1 MFDRTAVQP
10 ALPAWRRL
18 AVRLAVAFA
27 ALTFLSIAVVGVLV
41 RARQKAELEDAVGTQ
56 LLNIAR
62 VAVLLVDPA
71 QHAAVQRAQSEDA
84 PGYRRLRAKLAAV
97 QREVL
102 LATPIRT
109 LTDYDRTERRAR
121 VVVTSAEAE
130 RPGAWYQLAPELID
144 PISWSLE
151 DGVARYTRAYR
162 NAQGT
167 WISAVAPIVDGHG
180 RAVAILSVD
189 YQVDVFLDR
198 LHELDVTVMQGS
210 AAGAACALLLGLLF
224 ARQLTRP
231 ISALTGAVSRVA
243 AGDLSHALPVRSRDE
258 VGVLT
263 RAFNEMVEG
272 LRQRDFIR
280 SAFGRYV
287 SPEVARA
294 LLESPDGLRLGGH
307 KREITVLMSDLRGY
321 TRFAEQGDAAGVM
334 AVLNDYLGRMA
345 DIVIAHG
352 GTINEFI
359 GDAIFAVFGAP
370 VEHAD
375 HAERAAAT
383 ALAMQRANDALNRAN
398 AERGRPSFE
407 MGIGLNTGEAVVG
420 NIGSEQRTKYAVVG
434 AAVNLAAR
442 VEGCTVGGQILMTA
456 TTAERLADLAEVAP
470 PISVELKGLSA
481 PVALYELRG
490 LRGRFAQRL
499 DETDATPDAD
509 VDLRVVGAIVE
520 DKRVHADAFTGVVR
534 RLGRRSLEAA
544 VSAELGTLTNVR
556 LRLSYPDPARES
568 GDVYG
573 KVTGTVTRDGAR
585 LTRIHLTSVD
595 AMDQAVLAQL
605 LEAARAPS
613 SPGGVSNSAEA
624 PRR

>member
-1 MFDRTAVQP
+1 VTDPAPARP

-18 AVRLAVAFA
+18 AVRLALAFA
-27 ALTFLSIAVVGVLV
+27 ALTFLSIAVVGGLV

-71 QHAAVQRAQSEDA
+71 QHMEVQRAQRVDTA
-84 PGYRRLRAKLAAV
+84 AYQRMRAKLAAV

-102 LATPIRT
+102 LTTPIRT
-109 LTDYDRTERRAR
+109 LTDFDRAGRRAK
-121 VVVTSAEAE
+121 VVVTSEEAE
-130 RPGAWYQLAPELID
+130 RPGGWYTLAPELID
-144 PISWSLE
+144 PIAWSLE
-151 DGVARYTRAYR
+151 DGVARYTGAYR
-162 NAQGT
+162 TGHGT
-167 WISAVAPIVDGHG
+167 WISAVAPIVDGQG
-180 RAVAILSVD
+180 KAFAILSVD

-198 LHELDVTVMQGS
+198 LHELDVTIARGS
-210 AAGAACALLLGLLF
+210 AAGAICALVLGLLF
-224 ARQLTRP
+224 ARGLTRP
-231 ISALTGAVSRVA
+231 ISALTGAVARVA
-243 AGDLSHALPVRSRDE
+243 GGDLSQSLPVRSRDE
-258 VGVLT
+258 VGMLT
-263 RAFNEMVEG
+263 GAFNEMVEG

-280 SAFGRYV
+280 NAFGRYV
-287 SPEVARA
+287 SPEVAKT
-294 LLESPDGLRLGGH
+294 LLESPDGLRLGGE

-321 TRFAEQGDAAGVM
+321 TRFAEHGDPAGVM
-334 AVLNDYLGRMA
+334 AVLNDYLGHMA

-383 ALAMQRANDALNRAN
+383 ALAMQRANDELNRAN
-398 AERGRPSFE
+398 AAHGRPSFE

-456 TTAERLADLAEVAP
+456 ATAARLHDLAEMAP
-470 PISVELKGLSA
+470 PISVELKGLAA
-481 PVALYELRG
+481 PIPLYELRG

-499 DETDATPDAD
+499 NDAGGDAD
-509 VDLRVVGAIVE
+509 VEIALPVTGAIIE
-520 DKRVHADAFTGVVR
+520 DKRVHADAFAGTVR
-534 RLGRRSLEAA
+534 RLGGRVLEAVVNVELA
-544 VSAELGTLTNVR
+544 VLTNVR
-556 LRLSYPDPARES
+556 LRLTYPDPARES

-573 KVTGTVTRDGAR
+573 KVTGTVERDGVR
-585 LTRIHLTSVD
+585 LARIHLTSVD
-595 AMDQAVLAQL
+595 AMDQAILAQL
-605 LEAARAPS
+605 RE
-613 SPGGVSNSAEA
+613 SAA
-624 PRR
+624 PRRDAEVSNRPEVA

>member
-1 MFDRTAVQP
+1 MAPAPSTRP

-18 AVRLAVAFA
+18 AVRLALAFA
-27 ALTFLSIAVVGVLV
+27 VLTFLSVAIVGVLV

-71 QHAAVQRAQSEDA
+71 QHAQVQRTGSDDS
-84 PGYRRLRAKLAAV
+84 PGYRRLRVTLANV

-102 LATPIRT
+102 LTTPIRT
-109 LTDYDRTERRAR
+109 LTDYDRDGRRAR
-121 VVVTSAEAE
+121 VVVTSDKAE
-130 RPGAWYQLAPELID
+130 RPGGWYGLAPELLD

-151 DGVARYTRAYR
+151 DGVARYTGAYR

-167 WISAVAPIVDGHG
+167 WISAVAPIVDPQG
-180 RAVAILSVD
+180 RAVALLSVD

-198 LHELDVTVMQGS
+198 LHELDVTILRGS
-210 AAGAACALLLGLLF
+210 AAAAVSALLLGLLF

-231 ISALTGAVSRVA
+231 ISALTGAVARVA
-243 AGDLSHALPVRSRDE
+243 GGDLSQALPVRSRDE

-280 SAFGRYV
+280 NAFGRYV
-287 SPEVARA
+287 SPEVAKT

-321 TRFAEQGDAAGVM
+321 TRFAERGDPAGVM
-334 AVLNDYLGRMA
+334 AVLNDYLGHMA
-345 DIVIAHG
+345 EVVIAHG

-398 AERGRPSFE
+398 AERGRPRFE
-407 MGIGLNTGEAVVG
+407 MGIGLHTGEAVVG

-456 TTAERLADLAEVAP
+456 ATAERLTDLAELTP
-470 PISVELKGLSA
+470 PVSVELKGLAA
-481 PVALYELRG
+481 PVDLYELRG

-499 DETDATPDAD
+499 PEADGDAEVAVELPLA
-509 VDLRVVGAIVE
+509 GAVIE
-520 DKRVHADAFTGVVR
+520 DKRVHADGFTGTVH
-534 RLGRRSLEAA
+534 RLGRRSLEARLS
-544 VSAELGTLTNVR
+544 VELAALTNVR
-556 LRLSYPDPARES
+556 VRLIYPDPARES
-568 GDVYG
+568 ADVYG
-573 KVTGTVTRDGAR
+573 KVTATVERDGAR

-595 AMDQAVLAQL
+595 AMDQALLAQL
-605 LEAARAPS
+605 VE
-613 SPGGVSNSAEA
+613 GVSAPAAPVVVSNATEA
-624 PRR
+624 PR

>member
-1 MFDRTAVQP
+1 MDQAPSTRL

-18 AVRLAVAFA
+18 AVRLALAFA
-27 ALTFLSIAVVGVLV
+27 VLTFLSVAIVGVLV

-71 QHAAVQRAQSEDA
+71 QHAQVQRAGSDDS
-84 PGYRRLRAKLAAV
+84 PGYRRLRATLANV

-102 LATPIRT
+102 LTTPIRT
-109 LTDYDRTERRAR
+109 LADYDRSGRRAR
-121 VVVTSAEAE
+121 VVVTSEKDG
-130 RPGAWYQLAPELID
+130 RPGVWYALAPELLD

-151 DGVARYTRAYR
+151 DGVARYTGAYR
-162 NAQGT
+162 NAKGT
-167 WISAVAPIVDGHG
+167 WISAVAPIVDTQG
-180 RAVAILSVD
+180 RAVALLSVD

-198 LHELDVTVMQGS
+198 LHELDVTILRGS
-210 AAGAACALLLGLLF
+210 AAAAVSALLLGLLF

-231 ISALTGAVSRVA
+231 ISALTGAVARVA
-243 AGDLSHALPVRSRDE
+243 GGDLSQALPVRSRDE

-280 SAFGRYV
+280 NAFGRYV
-287 SPEVARA
+287 SPEVAKT

-307 KREITVLMSDLRGY
+307 KREVTVLMSDLRGY
-321 TRFAEQGDAAGVM
+321 TRFAEHGDPVGVM
-334 AVLNDYLGRMA
+334 AVLNDYLGHMA
-345 DIVIAHG
+345 EVVIAHG

-383 ALAMQRANDALNRAN
+383 ALAMQRANDALNQAN
-398 AERGRPSFE
+398 TERGRPRFE
-407 MGIGLNTGEAVVG
+407 MGIGLHTGEAVVG

-456 TTAERLADLAEVAP
+456 ATAQRLVDLAEVTP
-470 PISVELKGLSA
+470 PVSVELKGLTA

-499 DETDATPDAD
+499 TEADGDAGVA
-509 VDLRVVGAIVE
+509 VDLPLAGAVIE
-520 DKRVHADAFTGVVR
+520 DKRVHPDAFTGTVR
-534 RLGRRSLEAA
+534 RLGRRSLEARLS
-544 VSAELGTLTNVR
+544 VELAALTNVR
-556 LRLSYPDPARES
+556 LRLTYPDPARES
-568 GDVYG
+568 ADVYG
-573 KVTGTVTRDGAR
+573 KITGTVERDGVR

-605 LEAARAPS
+605 VEGASAPAAPVV
-613 SPGGVSNSAEA
+613 VSNATEA
-624 PRR
+624 PR

>member
-1 MFDRTAVQP
+1 MDPATSVRL

-27 ALTFLSIAVVGVLV
+27 ALTFLSVAIVGVMV
-41 RARQKAELEDAVGTQ
+41 RGRQKAELEDAVGTQ

-71 QHAAVQRAQSEDA
+71 QHAEIQRTWGADS
-84 PGYRRLRAKLAAV
+84 PTYRKLRARLADV

-102 LATPIRT
+102 LTTPIRT
-109 LTDYDRTERRAR
+109 LVEYDRTGRRAR
-121 VVVTSAEAE
+121 VVVTSQDAE
-130 RPGAWYQLAPELID
+130 RPGEWYALAPELID
-144 PISWSLE
+144 PIAWSLE
-151 DGVARYTRAYR
+151 DGVARYTGAYR
-162 NAQGT
+162 NAKGT
-167 WISAVAPIVDGHG
+167 WISAVAPIVDVQG
-180 RAVAILSVD
+180 RAVALLSVD

-198 LHELDVTVMQGS
+198 LHELDVTIAQGS
-210 AAGAACALLLGLLF
+210 AAAAVSALLLGLLF
-224 ARQLTRP
+224 ARHLTRP
-231 ISALTGAVSRVA
+231 ISALTGAVARVA
-243 AGDLSHALPVRSRDE
+243 GGDLSQSLPVRSRDE

-280 SAFGRYV
+280 NAFGRYV
-287 SPEVARA
+287 SPEVVKT

-307 KREITVLMSDLRGY
+307 KREVTVLMSDLRGY
-321 TRFAEQGDAAGVM
+321 TRFAEHGDPAGVM
-334 AVLNDYLGRMA
+334 AVLNDYLGHMA
-345 DIVIAHG
+345 DIVIEHG

-370 VEHAD
+370 VEHPD

-383 ALAMQRANDALNRAN
+383 ALAMQRANDALNRSN

-407 MGIGLNTGEAVVG
+407 MGIGLHTGEAVVG

-456 TTAERLADLAEVAP
+456 ATAERLTDLAEVAP
-470 PISVELKGLSA
+470 PISVELKGLTA

-490 LRGRFAQRL
+490 LSGRFAQRL
-499 DETDATPDAD
+499 PEVDGDAEVEVNLP
-509 VDLRVVGAIVE
+509 VVGAIIE
-520 DKRVHADAFTGVVR
+520 DKRVHADAFTGAVR
-534 RLGRRSLEAA
+534 RLGRRALEMTVSTDLAA
-544 VSAELGTLTNVR
+544 LTNVR
-556 LRLSYPDPARES
+556 LKLTYPDPARES
-568 GDVYG
+568 ADVYG
-573 KVTGTVTRDGAR
+573 KVTGTITRDGAR

-595 AMDQAVLAQL
+595 AVDQAVLAQL
-605 LEAARAPS
+605 LEGASA
-613 SPGGVSNSAEA
+613 PGGPTAVSNISEA
-624 PRR
+624 PR

>member
-1 MFDRTAVQP
+1 MPGASSSRP

-27 ALTFLSIAVVGVLV
+27 ALTFLSVVIVGVLV
-41 RARQKAELEDAVGTQ
+41 RERQKRELEDAVGTQ

-71 QHAAVQRAQSEDA
+71 QHAEVDRARDA
-84 PGYRRLRAKLAAV
+84 DSPAHRRLRATLATV

-102 LATPIRT
+102 LTTPIRT
-109 LTDYDRTERRAR
+109 LVDYDRAGRRAR
-121 VVVTSAEAE
+121 VVVTSEEAE
-130 RPGAWYQLAPELID
+130 RPGGWYTLAPELID
-144 PISWSLE
+144 PIAWSLE
-151 DGVARYTRAYR
+151 DGVARYTGAYR
-162 NAQGT
+162 NGGGT
-167 WISAVAPIVDGHG
+167 WISAVAPIVDAQG
-180 RAVAILSVD
+180 RAVALLSVD

-198 LHELDVTVMQGS
+198 LRELDATVLQGS
-210 AAGAACALLLGLLF
+210 AIGALCALLLGLLF
-224 ARQLTRP
+224 ARRLTRP
-231 ISALTGAVSRVA
+231 ISALTGAVARVA
-243 AGDLSHALPVRSRDE
+243 GGDLSQTLPVRSRDE

-280 SAFGRYV
+280 NAFGRYV
-287 SPEVARA
+287 SPEVART
-294 LLESPDGLRLGGH
+294 LLETPDGLRLGGH

-321 TRFAEQGDAAGVM
+321 TRFAEHGDPVGVM
-334 AVLNDYLGRMA
+334 EVLNDYLGHMA
-345 DIVIAHG
+345 EIVIAHG

-383 ALAMQRANDALNRAN
+383 ALAMQLANAELNRAN
-398 AERGRPSFE
+398 AARGRPGFE

-442 VEGCTVGGQILMTA
+442 VEECTVGGQILMTA
-456 TTAERLADLAEVAP
+456 ATFERLADLAEVAS
-470 PISVELKGLSA
+470 PISVELKGLA
-481 PVALYELRG
+481 VPVTLHELRG
-490 LRGRFAQRL
+490 LSGRFAQRL
-499 DETDATPDAD
+499 PEAGRDAPVD
-509 VDLRVVGAIVE
+509 VELALIGAVIE
-520 DKRVHADAFTGVVR
+520 DKRVHAAAFRGTVR
-534 RLGRRSLEAA
+534 RLGRASLEATLD
-544 VSAELGTLTNVR
+544 AELAALTNVR
-556 LRLSYPDPARES
+556 LRLVYPDPARES

-573 KVTGTVTRDGAR
+573 KVTGTVVSAGAR

-595 AMDQAVLAQL
+595 AMDQTILAQL
-605 LEAARAPS
+605 REAASAPGS
-613 SPGGVSNSAEA
+613 SAEVSNTSEA
-624 PRR
+624 PR

>member
-1 MFDRTAVQP
+1 MDPATSPRP

-27 ALTFLSIAVVGVLV
+27 GLTFLSVAIVGVMV
-41 RARQKAELEDAVGTQ
+41 RSRQKAELEDAVGTQ

-71 QHAAVQRAQSEDA
+71 QHAEIQRAPRADS
-84 PGYRRLRAKLAAV
+84 PVYRKLRARLADV

-102 LATPIRT
+102 LTTPIRT
-109 LTDYDRTERRAR
+109 LVEYDRTERRAR
-121 VVVTSAEAE
+121 VVVTSEEAE
-130 RPGAWYQLAPELID
+130 RPGEWYALAPELID
-144 PISWSLE
+144 PIAWSLE
-151 DGVARYTRAYR
+151 DGVARYTGAYR
-162 NAQGT
+162 NARGT
-167 WISAVAPIVDGHG
+167 WISAVAPIVEDQGQ
-180 RAVAILSVD
+180 AVALLSVD

-198 LHELDVTVMQGS
+198 LRELDTTIMQGS
-210 AAGAACALLLGLLF
+210 AAGALCALLLGLLF

-231 ISALTGAVSRVA
+231 ISALTGAVAQVA
-243 AGDLSHALPVRSRDE
+243 SGDLSLSLPVRSRDE

-280 SAFGRYV
+280 NAFGRYV
-287 SPEVARA
+287 SPEVAKT

-321 TRFAEQGDAAGVM
+321 TRFAEHGDPAGVM
-334 AVLNDYLGRMA
+334 AVLNDYLGHMA

-370 VEHAD
+370 VQHAD

-383 ALAMQRANDALNRAN
+383 ALAMQLANDALNRAN
-398 AERGRPSFE
+398 AEYGRPSFE
-407 MGIGLNTGEAVVG
+407 MGIGLHTGEAVVG

-456 TTAERLADLAEVAP
+456 ATAARLSDLAEVAP
-470 PISVELKGLSA
+470 PISVELKGLTA
-481 PVALYELRG
+481 PIALYELRG
-490 LRGRFAQRL
+490 LSGRFAQRL
-499 DETDATPDAD
+499 PEADGDTATE
-509 VDLRVVGAIVE
+509 VHLSVVGAIVQ
-520 DKRVHADAFTGVVR
+520 DKRVHADAFTGTVR
-534 RLGRRSLEAA
+534 RLGRRSLEVALSADLAA
-544 VSAELGTLTNVR
+544 LTNVR
-556 LRLSYPDPARES
+556 LKLTFPDPVRES

-595 AMDQAVLAQL
+595 AMDQAVLAQI
-605 LEAARAPS
+605 LEGASAPGSAAA
-613 SPGGVSNSAEA
+613 VSNSSEA
-624 PRR
+624 PR